1 MKKQFLLLALL
12 AATWQISFAQ
22 LTLPPSGDNQKSV
35 VTQYIGAVAHV
46 TITYNSPDV
55 TAPNGTDRRGNIWGQ
70 TVPYG
75 MSPNTFGT
83 AKNIP
88 WRAGANENTVIEF
101 SHDMLVQGKP
111 IKAGKYGFH
120 IIPRENAPW
129 TLIFSN
135 NSSSWGSYYY
145 NEAEDALRVTTTPEK
160 SEYNEWLTYEFTD
173 RQPTYTTVALKWEE
187 LSIPFKVE
195 VPKIQ
200 ELHLATIRDE
210 LRSSRGFTWVNWNTA
225 ATFCLQNNTNLE
237 EGLVWAENAVSMPFI
252 GVESFAT
259 LSTKASLLT
268 ALNRTAEATAVMDK
282 AIQHPTASVGQ
293 IHQYGRQLIAAGQ
306 KEKAMEVMQLN
317 FDRYNKAWPTH
328 VGMARALSA
337 LGKYDKALQHAK
349 LALAQSPDQTN
360 TDNLNQVIEKLKNKQ
375 DIN

>member
-1 MKKQFLLLALL
+1 MKKQFLFLILLTASL
-12 AATWQISFAQ
+12 QISFAQ
-22 LTLPPSGDNQKSV
+22 LTLPPSGANQKSV
-35 VTQYIGAVAHV
+35 VTQYIGAIAHV

-55 TAPNGTDRRGNIWGQ
+55 TAPNGTDRRGKIWGQ

-75 MSPNTFGT
+75 MAPNTFGT

-88 WRAGANENTVIEF
+88 WRAGANENTIIEF
-101 SHDMLVQGKP
+101 SHDMMVQGQA

-120 IIPRENAPW
+120 IIPNENGSW

-145 NEAEDALRVTTTPEK
+145 NQAEDALRVTTNPVK
-160 SEYNEWLTYEFTD
+160 SEYNEWLTFEFVD
-173 RQPTYTTVALKWEE
+173 RQPVSTTVALKWEE

-195 VPKIQ
+195 VPNVQ
-200 ELHLATIRDE
+200 ELHLAEIRDE

-237 EGLVWAENAVSMPFI
+237 EGLVWAEKAISMPFI
-252 GVESFAT
+252 GVENFAT
-259 LSTKASLLT
+259 LSTKANLLS
-268 ALNRTAEATAVMDK
+268 ALNRSGEATEVMDK
-282 AIQHPTASVGQ
+282 AIQHPTASAGQ
-293 IHQYGRQLIAAGQ
+293 IHQYGRQLIASGK
-306 KEKAMEVMQLN
+306 KEKAMEVMQIN
-317 FDRYNKAWPTH
+317 YERYDKAWPTH

-337 LGKYDKALQHAK
+337 LGKYDEALQHAK

-360 TDNLNQVIEKLKNKQ
+360 TNNLNQAIAKLKNKE